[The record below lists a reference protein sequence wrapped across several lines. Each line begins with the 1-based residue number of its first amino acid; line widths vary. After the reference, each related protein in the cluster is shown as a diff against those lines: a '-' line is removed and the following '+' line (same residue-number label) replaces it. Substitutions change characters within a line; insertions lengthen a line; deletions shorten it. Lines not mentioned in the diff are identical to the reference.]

1 MKTRTEQLDFIKLNL
16 NALAYCAWQGYQAKG
31 RGVVCVLVDEHN
43 EATRMVPFDFLP
55 EGDAAKM
62 VRDWRRNRESK
73 LVAEYDPTTEV
84 VVMFGRTASKGAEDR
99 FDVDCYRF
107 KSHPA
112 PPMAEEP

>member
-1 MKTRTEQLDFIKLNL
+1 MKTRTEQLDFIRLNL

-31 RGVVCVLVDEHN
+31 RGAVCVLVDEHN

-55 EGDAAKM
+55 DGEAAKM
-62 VRDWRRNRESK
+62 IPDWRKNRESK
-73 LVAEYDPTTEV
+73 LVAEYDPEKEV
-84 VVMFGRTASKGAEDR
+84 VVMFGHTVNRQTDR

-107 KSHPA
+107 RPNPA

>member
-1 MKTRTEQLDFIKLNL
+1 MKTRAEQLDFIKLNL
-16 NALAYCAWQGYQAKG
+16 NTLAYCAWHGYQAKG

-62 VRDWRRNRESK
+62 VKDWKQNRESK
-73 LVAEYDPTTEV
+73 LVAEYDPTKEV
-84 VVMFGRTASKGAEDR
+84 VVMFGHSKAGLAAR

-107 KSHPA
+107 RSHPA